1 MDLETLAAALRDYLG
16 ATRKHSIKNI
26 VNVFDERGTNPSF
39 GEDAAI
45 INYRGGDALL
55 LAADGI
61 WDRLM
66 RADPEWSGYC
76 AILVNVHDIAAMGGR
91 SLGMVDIFSSS
102 APEITQKVLAGMK
115 LGIEKFGVPI
125 VGGHIHPDTPYTAL
139 DVAILGAVKK
149 DCIIYSSTAKP
160 GDDVVLGIDLDGR
173 LHPSCDVNWDST
185 FLKDAAIVRR
195 QIEAMVELGER
206 KLLTAGKDVS
216 NPGIL
221 GTLGMILEVSG
232 VGAEIALDTIPKPA
246 ALEYDHWL
254 KVYPGMGFIVT
265 CKPENTAQ
273 VLRTFADHK
282 LDAAR
287 IGKIV
292 PGCRLD
298 ITRGGERATVF
309 DFAKHNITG
318 LRPASRCNGKHV

>member
-1 MDLETLAAALRDYLG
+1 MKLEPLAESLRDYLG

-26 VNVFDERGTNPSF
+26 VNVFDEQGTNPSF

-45 INYRGGDALL
+45 IDFGDQVLL

-66 RADPEWSGYC
+66 RTDPEWSGYC

-91 SLGMVDIFSSS
+91 ALGMVDIFSSGS
-102 APEITQKVLAGMK
+102 SEISGKVLKGMK
-115 LGIEKFGVPI
+115 TGVEKLGVPI
-125 VGGHIHPDTPYTAL
+125 LGGHIHPDTPYTAV
-139 DVAILGAVKK
+139 DVAILGHAKK
-149 DCIIYSSTAKP
+149 DCVIYSSTARP

-173 LHPSCDVNWDST
+173 VHPSCDMNWDST
-185 FLKDAAIVRR
+185 FFKEASVVRY
-195 QIEAMVELGER
+195 QVEAMVELGER

-232 VGAEIALDTIPKPA
+232 VGAEVEVEKIPRPEPLK
-246 ALEYDHWL
+246 LDHWL
-254 KVYPGMGFIVT
+254 KMYPGMGFIVT
-265 CKPENTAQ
+265 CRPENTSS
-273 VLRTFADHK
+273 VVEVFGNHK
-282 LDAAR
+282 LNAVR

-292 PGCRLD
+292 PGSRLD
-298 ITRGGERATVF
+298 IVRGDERATVF
-309 DFAKHNITG
+309 DFEKHNITG
-318 LRPASRCNGKHV
+318 LRPVKGCNH

>member
-1 MDLETLAAALRDYLG
+1 MDLETLAESLRDYLG

-26 VNVFDERGTNPSF
+26 VNVFDELGTNPSF

-45 INYRGGDALL
+45 IDYRDDEALL

-61 WDRLM
+61 WDKLM
-66 RADPEWSGYC
+66 RVDPEWSGYC

-91 SLGMVDIFSSS
+91 PLGMVDIFSSS
-102 APEITQKVLAGMK
+102 SSEITQKVLKGMK
-115 LGIEKFGVPI
+115 LGVEKFGVPI

-149 DCIIYSSTAKP
+149 DSIIYSSTAKP

-173 LHPSCDVNWDST
+173 IHPSCDLNWDTT
-185 FLKDAAIVRR
+185 FLKDTATVRH
-195 QIEAMVELGER
+195 QVKVMVELGEK

-232 VGAEIALDTIPKPA
+232 AGADVELDAIPKPA
-246 ALEYDHWL
+246 SVAFDHWL
-254 KVYPGMGFIVT
+254 RMYPGMGFIVT
-265 CKPENTAQ
+265 CKPENTQ
-273 VLRTFADHK
+273 KVLRAFADHK
-282 LDAAR
+282 LNAAK

-292 PGCRLD
+292 PGSRLD
-298 ITRGGERATVF
+298 ILKGGKRATVF
-309 DFAKHNITG
+309 DFEKHNITG
-318 LRPASRCNGKHV
+318 LRPVKGCK

>member
-1 MDLETLAAALRDYLG
+1 MNLESLAESLREYLG

-26 VNVFDERGTNPSF
+26 VNVFDEKGLNPSF

-45 INYRGGDALL
+45 IEFGDQALL

-91 SLGMVDIFSSS
+91 ALGMVDIFSSS
-102 APEITQKVLAGMK
+102 SPEMSRSVLKGMK
-115 LGIEKFGVPI
+115 AGVEKLGVPI
-125 VGGHIHPDTPYTAL
+125 VGGHIHPDTPYTAV
-139 DVAILGAVKK
+139 DVAILGCVKR
-149 DCIIYSSTAKP
+149 DCVIYSSTARP

-173 LHPSCDVNWDST
+173 VHPSCDMNWDST
-185 FLKDAAIVRR
+185 FLKDSGIVRH
-195 QIEAMVELGER
+195 QLESMPELGEK

-216 NPGIL
+216 NPGII

-232 VGAEIALDTIPKPA
+232 VGAEIDLNLIPKPSQ
-246 ALEYDHWL
+246 LGWEHWL
-254 KVYPGMGFIVT
+254 RMYPGMGFIVT
-265 CKPENTAQ
+265 CKPENTEKVIA
-273 VLRTFADHK
+273 TFGNHK
-282 LDAAR
+282 LNAVR

-292 PGCRLD
+292 PGSCLD
-298 ITRGGERATVF
+298 ITRDGDRATVF
-309 DFAKHNITG
+309 DFSRHNITG
-318 LRPASRCNGKHV
+318 LRPVKGCNQ

>member
-1 MDLETLAAALRDYLG
+1 MDLEILAESLRDYLG

-26 VNVFDERGTNPSF
+26 VNVFDELGTNPSF

-45 INYRGGDALL
+45 LDYRDGEALL

-61 WDRLM
+61 WDKLM

-91 SLGMVDIFSSS
+91 PLGMVDIFSSNS
-102 APEITQKVLAGMK
+102 PEITQKVLKGMK

-139 DVAILGAVKK
+139 DIAILGTVRK
-149 DCIIYSSTAKP
+149 DSIIYSSTAKP

-173 LHPSCDVNWDST
+173 IHPSCDLNWDTT
-185 FLKDAAIVRR
+185 FLKDTATVRH
-195 QIEAMVELGER
+195 QVNVMVELGEK

-232 VGAEIALDTIPKPA
+232 AGADVELDAIPRPA
-246 ALEYDHWL
+246 SVAFDHWL
-254 KVYPGMGFIVT
+254 RMYPGMGFIVT
-265 CKPENTAQ
+265 CKPDNTAK
-273 VLRTFADHK
+273 VLHTFADHK
-282 LDAAR
+282 LNAAR

-292 PGCRLD
+292 PGSRLD
-298 ITRGGERATVF
+298 ITKDRQRATVF

-318 LRPASRCNGKHV
+318 LRPVKGCK

>member
-1 MDLETLAAALRDYLG
+1 MNLESLAESLRDYLG

-26 VNVFDERGTNPSF
+26 VNIFDEKGTNPSF

-45 INYRGGDALL
+45 IDFGDEALL

-91 SLGMVDIFSSS
+91 ALGMVDIFSSS
-102 APEITQKVLAGMK
+102 SPEISSKVLAGMK
-115 LGIEKFGVPI
+115 AGVEKLGVPI
-125 VGGHIHPDTPYTAL
+125 VGGHIHPDTPYTAV
-139 DVAILGAVKK
+139 DVAILGRVRK
-149 DCIIYSSTAKP
+149 DSIVYSSTAKP

-173 LHPSCDVNWDST
+173 AHPSCDMNWDST
-185 FLKDAAIVRR
+185 FLKDAAVVRH
-195 QIEAMVELGER
+195 QLASMVELGEAH
-206 KLLTAGKDVS
+206 LLTAGKDVS

-232 VGAEIALDTIPKPA
+232 VGADVELEQIPRPDA
-246 ALEYDHWL
+246 IEWDRWL
-254 KVYPGMGFIVT
+254 KMYPGMGFIVT
-265 CKPENTAQ
+265 CKPENTDR
-273 VLRTFADHK
+273 VIRVFADHK
-282 LDAAR
+282 LNASR

-292 PGCRLD
+292 PGGRLD

-309 DFAKHNITG
+309 DFTKHNITG
-318 LRPASRCNGKHV
+318 LRPVKGCNQ

>member
-1 MDLETLAAALRDYLG
+1 MDLEILAESLRDYLG

-26 VNVFDERGTNPSF
+26 VNAFDEQGTNPSF

-45 INYRGGDALL
+45 LDYRDDEALL

-61 WDRLM
+61 WDKLM
-66 RADPEWSGYC
+66 RVDPEWSGYC

-91 SLGMVDIFSSS
+91 PLGMVDIFSSNS
-102 APEITQKVLAGMK
+102 PEITQKVLKGMK

-139 DVAILGAVKK
+139 DIAILGTVRK
-149 DCIIYSSTAKP
+149 DSIIYSSTARP

-173 LHPSCDVNWDST
+173 IHPSCDLNWDTT
-185 FLKDAAIVRR
+185 FLKDTATVRH
-195 QIEAMVELGER
+195 QVKVMVELGEK

-232 VGAEIALDTIPKPA
+232 AGADVELDAIPRPA
-246 ALEYDHWL
+246 SVAFDHWL
-254 KVYPGMGFIVT
+254 RMYPGMGFIVT
-265 CKPENTAQ
+265 CKPENTQ
-273 VLRTFADHK
+273 KVLHTFADHK
-282 LDAAR
+282 LNAAR
-287 IGKIV
+287 IGKVV
-292 PGCRLD
+292 PGSRLD
-298 ITRGGERATVF
+298 ITGNGQRATVF
-309 DFAKHNITG
+309 DFSRHNITG
-318 LRPASRCNGKHV
+318 LRPAKGCK

>member
-1 MDLETLAAALRDYLG
+1 MNLESLAESLREYLG

-26 VNVFDERGTNPSF
+26 VNVFDEKGANPSF

-45 INYRGGDALL
+45 IEFGDRALL

-91 SLGMVDIFSSS
+91 ALGMVDIFSSS
-102 APEITQKVLAGMK
+102 SPEMSLRVLKGMK
-115 LGIEKFGVPI
+115 AGVEKLGVPI
-125 VGGHIHPDTPYTAL
+125 VGGHIHPDTPYTAV
-139 DVAILGAVKK
+139 DVAILGSVRR
-149 DCIIYSSTAKP
+149 DCIIYSSTATP

-173 LHPSCDVNWDST
+173 VHPSCDMNWDST
-185 FLKDAAIVRR
+185 FLKDGKTVRH
-195 QIEAMVELGER
+195 QIETMPELGEK

-232 VGAEIALDTIPKPA
+232 VGADIELDLIPKPSQ
-246 ALEYDHWL
+246 LTWEHWL
-254 KVYPGMGFIVT
+254 RMYPGMGFIVT
-265 CKPENTAQ
+265 CKPENTEKVIA
-273 VLRTFADHK
+273 TFHNHK
-282 LDAAR
+282 LNASR

-292 PGCRLD
+292 PGSRLD
-298 ITRGGERATVF
+298 ITRDGDRATVF

-318 LRPASRCNGKHV
+318 LRPVKGCNK

>member
-1 MDLETLAAALRDYLG
+1 MNLESLAESLRDYLG

-26 VNVFDERGTNPSF
+26 VNIFDETGTNPSF

-45 INYRGGDALL
+45 IDYGEDALL

-91 SLGMVDIFSSS
+91 ALGMVDIFSSS
-102 APEITQKVLAGMK
+102 SPEMSQKVLKGMK
-115 LGIEKFGVPI
+115 AGVEKLGVPI
-125 VGGHIHPDTPYTAL
+125 VGGHIHPDTPYTAV
-139 DVAILGAVKK
+139 DVAILGRVKK
-149 DCIIYSSTAKP
+149 DCIIYSSTARP
-160 GDDVVLGIDLDGR
+160 GDDIVLGIDLDGR
-173 LHPSCDVNWDST
+173 IHPSCDMNWDST
-185 FLKDAAIVRR
+185 FLKEATIVRH
-195 QIEAMVELGER
+195 QLDSMVELGEG

-232 VGAEIALDTIPKPA
+232 VGADVELENIPRPA
-246 ALEYDHWL
+246 SLEWDRWL
-254 KVYPGMGFIVT
+254 KMYPGMGFIVT
-265 CKPENTAQ
+265 CKPENTEKVIAA
-273 VLRTFADHK
+273 FHNHK
-282 LDAAR
+282 LNASR

-292 PGCRLD
+292 PGSRLD
-298 ITRGGERATVF
+298 IVKDGERATVF
-309 DFAKHNITG
+309 DFTKHNITG
-318 LRPASRCNGKHV
+318 LRPVKGCIQ

>member
-1 MDLETLAAALRDYLG
+1 MDLETLAESLRDYLG

-26 VNVFDERGTNPSF
+26 VNVFDELGTNPSF

-45 INYRGGDALL
+45 IDYRDDEALL

-61 WDRLM
+61 WDKLM
-66 RADPEWSGYC
+66 RVDPEWSGYC

-91 SLGMVDIFSSS
+91 PLGMVDIFSSS
-102 APEITQKVLAGMK
+102 SSEITQKVLKGMK
-115 LGIEKFGVPI
+115 LGVEKFGVPI

-139 DVAILGAVKK
+139 DVAILGAVRK
-149 DCIIYSSTAKP
+149 DSIIYSSTAKP

-173 LHPSCDVNWDST
+173 IHPSCDLNWDTT
-185 FLKDAAIVRR
+185 FLKDTATVRH
-195 QIEAMVELGER
+195 QVKVMVELGEK

-232 VGAEIALDTIPKPA
+232 AGADVELDAIPKPA
-246 ALEYDHWL
+246 SVAFDHWL
-254 KVYPGMGFIVT
+254 RMYPGMGFIVT
-265 CKPENTAQ
+265 CKPENTQ
-273 VLRTFADHK
+273 KVLRTFADHK
-282 LDAAR
+282 LNAAK

-292 PGCRLD
+292 PGSRLD
-298 ITRGGERATVF
+298 ITEGRQEG
-309 DFAKHNITG
+309 HG
-318 LRPASRCNGKHV
+318 LRFRKAQHHRSQAGKRV

>member
-1 MDLETLAAALRDYLG
+1 MDLEILAESLRDYLG

-26 VNVFDERGTNPSF
+26 VNVFDEQGTNPSF

-45 INYRGGDALL
+45 IDYRDDEALL

-61 WDRLM
+61 WDKLM
-66 RADPEWSGYC
+66 RVDPEWSGYC

-91 SLGMVDIFSSS
+91 PLGMVDIFSSS
-102 APEITQKVLAGMK
+102 SPEITQKVLKGMK

-139 DVAILGAVKK
+139 DVAILGTVKK
-149 DCIIYSSTAKP
+149 DSIIYSSTARP

-173 LHPSCDVNWDST
+173 IHPSCDVNWDTT
-185 FLKDAAIVRR
+185 FLKDAETVRR
-195 QIEAMVELGER
+195 QVRVMVELGEK

-232 VGAEIALDTIPKPA
+232 VGAEVEVEAIQKPGS
-246 ALEYDHWL
+246 LEFDHWL
-254 KVYPGMGFIVT
+254 RMYPGMGFIVT
-265 CKPENTAQ
+265 CRPENTQ
-273 VLRTFADHK
+273 EVLRTFADHK
-282 LDAAR
+282 LNAAR
-287 IGKIV
+287 IGKIL
-292 PGCRLD
+292 PGSRLE
-298 ITRGGERATVF
+298 ITKGGSRATVF

-318 LRPASRCNGKHV
+318 LRPAKGCKV

>member
-1 MDLETLAAALRDYLG
+1 MDLEILAESLRDYLG

-26 VNVFDERGTNPSF
+26 VNAFDEQGTNPSF

-45 INYRGGDALL
+45 LDYRDDEALL

-61 WDRLM
+61 WDKLM

-76 AILVNVHDIAAMGGR
+76 AVLVNVHDIAAMGGR
-91 SLGMVDIFSSS
+91 PLGMVDIFSSNS
-102 APEITQKVLAGMK
+102 PEITQKVLKGMK

-139 DVAILGAVKK
+139 DIAILGTVRK
-149 DCIIYSSTAKP
+149 DSIIYSSTAKP

-173 LHPSCDVNWDST
+173 IHPSCDLNWDTT
-185 FLKDAAIVRR
+185 FLKDTATVRH
-195 QIEAMVELGER
+195 QVEVMVELGEK

-232 VGAEIALDTIPKPA
+232 AGADIELDAIPRPA
-246 ALEYDHWL
+246 SVAFDHWL
-254 KVYPGMGFIVT
+254 RMYPGMGFIVT
-265 CKPENTAQ
+265 CKPENTAK
-273 VLRTFADHK
+273 VLQTFADHK
-282 LDAAR
+282 LNAAR

-292 PGCRLD
+292 PGSRLD
-298 ITRGGERATVF
+298 ITEKRA
-309 DFAKHNITG
+309 AGHS
-318 LRPASRCNGKHV
+318 LRFR